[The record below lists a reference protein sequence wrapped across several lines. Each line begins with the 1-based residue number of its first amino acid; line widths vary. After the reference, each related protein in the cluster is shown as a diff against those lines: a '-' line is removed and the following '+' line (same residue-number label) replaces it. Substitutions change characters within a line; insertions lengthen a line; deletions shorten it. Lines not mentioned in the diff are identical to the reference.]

1 MIIGL
6 GQDICDVNRINS
18 IIVRFGDRFKKRIY
32 TEDEIIKC
40 ESRYNSVDSYA
51 RRFAAKEA
59 CSKALGT
66 GFKQGVYY
74 KDIEVKNLPSG
85 KPIISLKGGAL
96 KILESIC
103 PKDSK
108 PMIEISIT
116 DDKKLA
122 MAIVIITYDFKESHG
137 I

>member
-6 GQDICDVNRINS
+6 GQDICDVNRINA
-18 IIVRFGDRFKKRIY
+18 IISRFGDRFKKRIY
-32 TEDEIIKC
+32 TESEIIKC

-66 GFKQGVYY
+66 GFKEGVYY

-85 KPIISLKGGAL
+85 KPTISLNGGAL
-96 KILESIC
+96 KILRRIC
-103 PKDSK
+103 PKGTK
-108 PMIEISIT
+108 PIIEISIT

-122 MAIVIITYDFKESHG
+122 MAIVIITYNFKECNV